1 MVPAM
6 EETMSV
12 LERVKDAAETLTP
25 AEQLLIKQVIASPRD
40 IALGTASGLARR
52 IGVHEAT
59 ASRLAKKLG
68 YPNYAG
74 FRAAI
79 QEEFIVR
86 TDPATRVRNTLQQT
100 SEAGLITDLVSREI
114 EALAGL
120 QRYVDDAKL
129 LAAAQAL
136 LKARRIYV
144 FARGNAEA
152 LAVLID
158 RRLRRMGRDTI
169 MLAGEGRDLAEQV
182 LGMNGDDAIIA
193 FAFRRQPDHYAALLN
208 RARAMGATSVVISGS
223 VGPSLVPAG
232 DHLLFAPRTGSQ
244 DAFQTLTVPMAICNA
259 LVLAMAKEDPKAS
272 LHYLEI
278 LGQLIDA
285 FD

>member
-1 MVPAM
+1 
-6 EETMSV
+6 MSV
-12 LERVKDAAETLTP
+12 LDRVKDVADSLTP

-40 IALGTASGLARR
+40 IALGTASDLAQR

-68 YPNYAG
+68 YPSYAG

-79 QEEFIVR
+79 QDEFIVR

-100 SEAGLITDLVSREI
+100 STAGLLTDLVGREM

-120 QRYVDDAKL
+120 GSYVDDGKII
-129 LAAAQAL
+129 AAARLL
-136 LKARRIYV
+136 LKARRIYI

-158 RRLRRMGRDTI
+158 RRLRRMGRDTVV
-169 MLAGEGRDLAEQV
+169 LQGEGRDLAEQV
-182 LGMNGDDAIIA
+182 LGMTASDAIVG
-193 FAFRRQPDHYAALLN
+193 FAFRRQPTHYGPLMNHARSVGAA
-208 RARAMGATSVVISGS
+208 SVVISGS
-223 VGPSLVPAG
+223 VGPSLVPAA
-232 DHLLFAPRTGSQ
+232 DHLLFAPRAGSQ
-244 DAFQTLTVPMAICNA
+244 DAFQTLTVPMAICNG
-259 LVLAMAKEDPKAS
+259 LVLGMAKEDPKAS
-272 LHYLEI
+272 LHHLET
-278 LGQLIDA
+278 LGQLIDT

>member
-1 MVPAM
+1 
-6 EETMSV
+6 MSV
-12 LERVKDAAETLTP
+12 LDRVKDVADSLTP

-40 IALGTASGLARR
+40 IALGTASDLAHR

-68 YPNYAG
+68 YPSYAG

-79 QEEFIVR
+79 QDEFIVR

-100 SEAGLITDLVSREI
+100 STAGLLTDLVGREI

-120 QRYVDDAKL
+120 GNYVDDDKII
-129 LAAAQAL
+129 AAARVL
-136 LKARRIYV
+136 LKARRIYI

-158 RRLRRMGRDTI
+158 RRLRRMGRDTVV
-169 MLAGEGRDLAEQV
+169 LEGEGRDLAEQV
-182 LGMNGDDAIIA
+182 LGMSASDAIVG
-193 FAFRRQPDHYAALLN
+193 FAFRRQPTHYGPLMHHARSVGAA
-208 RARAMGATSVVISGS
+208 SVVISGS
-223 VGPSLVPAG
+223 VGPSLVPAA
-232 DHLLFAPRTGSQ
+232 DHLLFAPRAGSQ
-244 DAFQTLTVPMAICNA
+244 DAFQTLTVPMAICNG
-259 LVLAMAKEDPKAS
+259 LVLGMAKEDPKAS
-272 LHYLEI
+272 LHHLET
-278 LGQLIDA
+278 LGQLIDT

>member
-1 MVPAM
+1 
-6 EETMSV
+6 MSV
-12 LERVKDAAETLTP
+12 LERVKEVAEALTP
-25 AEQLLIKQVIASPRD
+25 AEQLLIKQVISSPRD
-40 IALGTASGLARR
+40 IALGTASELAQR

-86 TDPATRVRNTLQQT
+86 TDPATRIRNTLQQA
-100 SEAGLITDLVSREI
+100 SDAGLVSDLVGREM

-120 QRYVDDAKL
+120 QRYIDDAQVM
-129 LAAAQAL
+129 AAARAL
-136 LKARRIYV
+136 IKARRIYI

-158 RRLRRMGRDTI
+158 RRLRRMGCDTV
-169 MLAGEGRDLAEQV
+169 MLRGEGRDLAEQV
-182 LGMNGDDAIIA
+182 LGMSSADAIVG
-193 FAFRRQPDHYAALLN
+193 FAFRRQPTHYSALVN
-208 RARAMGATSVVISGS
+208 HARAMGAASIVISGS
-223 VGPSLVPAG
+223 VGPSLVPAA

-244 DAFQTLTVPMAICNA
+244 EAFQTLTVPMAICNA
-259 LVLAMAKEDPKAS
+259 LVLSMAKEDPKSS
-272 LHYLEI
+272 LQHLEA

>member
-1 MVPAM
+1 
-6 EETMSV
+6 MSV
-12 LERVKDAAETLTP
+12 LDRVKDVAETLTP

-40 IALGTASGLARR
+40 IALGTASGLAQR

-86 TDPATRVRNTLQQT
+86 TDPATRVRNTLQQAT
-100 SEAGLITDLVSREI
+100 GAGLVNDLVAREM

-120 QRYVDDAKL
+120 QRYVDDAQVI
-129 LAAAQAL
+129 AAGRSL
-136 LKARRIYV
+136 LKARRLYI

-158 RRLRRMGRDTI
+158 RRLRRMGRDTV
-169 MLAGEGRDLAEQV
+169 MLSGDGRDLAEQV
-182 LGMNGDDAIIA
+182 LGMTGDDAIIG
-193 FAFRRQPDHYAALLN
+193 FAFRRQPTHYAALLN
-208 RARAMGATSVVISGS
+208 HARSVGAASVVISGS

-272 LHYLEI
+272 LHHLEI

>member
-1 MVPAM
+1 
-6 EETMSV
+6 MSV
-12 LERVKDAAETLTP
+12 LERVKEVAETLTP
-25 AEQLLIKQVIASPRD
+25 AEQLLIKQIVASPRD
-40 IALGTASGLARR
+40 IALGTASSLAQR

-86 TDPATRVRNTLQQT
+86 TDPATRVRNTLQQA
-100 SEAGLITDLVSREI
+100 SNAGLVNDLVSREMD
-114 EALAGL
+114 ALAGM
-120 QRYVDDAKL
+120 QRYVDDSQII
-129 LAAAQAL
+129 AAARAL

-158 RRLRRMGRDTI
+158 RRLRRMGRDTV
-169 MLAGEGRDLAEQV
+169 MLHGEGRDLDEQV
-182 LGMNGDDAIIA
+182 LGMTASDAIFG
-193 FAFRRQPDHYAALLN
+193 FAFRRQPTHYSALLN
-208 RARAMGATSVVISGS
+208 HARTIGAASVVISGS
-223 VGPSLVPAG
+223 VGPSLVPAA

-259 LVLAMAKEDPKAS
+259 LVLGMAREDPKAS
-272 LHYLEI
+272 LHHLET

>member
-1 MVPAM
+1 
-6 EETMSV
+6 MSV
-12 LERVKDAAETLTP
+12 LDRVKDVADSLTP

-40 IALGTASGLARR
+40 IALGTANDLAQR

-68 YPNYAG
+68 YPSYAG

-79 QEEFIVR
+79 QDEFIVR

-100 SEAGLITDLVSREI
+100 STAGLLTDLVGREM

-120 QRYVDDAKL
+120 GSYVDDGKII
-129 LAAAQAL
+129 AAARLL
-136 LKARRIYV
+136 LKARRIYI

-158 RRLRRMGRDTI
+158 RRLRRMGRDTVV
-169 MLAGEGRDLAEQV
+169 LQGEGRDLAEQV
-182 LGMNGDDAIIA
+182 LGMTASDAIVG
-193 FAFRRQPDHYAALLN
+193 FAFRRQPTHYGPLMNHARSVGAA
-208 RARAMGATSVVISGS
+208 SVVISGS
-223 VGPSLVPAG
+223 VGPSLVPAA
-232 DHLLFAPRTGSQ
+232 DHLLFAPRAGSK
-244 DAFQTLTVPMAICNA
+244 DAFQTLTVPMAICNG
-259 LVLAMAKEDPKAS
+259 LVLGMAKEDPKAS
-272 LHYLEI
+272 LHHLET
-278 LGQLIDA
+278 LGQLIDT